1 MINNF
6 NGIESTSEYLR
17 GMRDAKAG
25 RAADIGASDDYNHGY
40 GTQYE
45 AEQAL
50 TEMGLMQDRAMS
62 LFS

>member
-6 NGIESTSEYLR
+6 NGIECSPEFRR
-17 GMRDAKAG
+17 GMADQKAG
-25 RAADIGASDDYNHGY
+25 KPADIDGSDDYIDGY

-50 TEMGLMQDRAMS
+50 TEMGLMQDKAMS
-62 LFS
+62 IFG